1 MNANIARIIKRA
13 FGRLNR
19 ATVTVLLVIILSQ
32 VGLVLGYSW
41 LLQTNIWQGVP
52 LALLVGLIP
61 LVIGGLLLYYNSH
74 QRDKLQNTLVT
85 YITQETGELQAA
97 QNRARALQ
105 AMVSTLRATLSF
117 ERVVDAALD
126 VCGLVLEESNIP
138 ARTLVGAV
146 FLYERDALVP
156 LVTRSFATRDL
167 QKTVAGTD
175 GIIGQALKQAEAA
188 VSYNPAED
196 PELGSLYTF
205 RNCHTAVCIPLRIG
219 FQIFGA
225 LIIGTE
231 APIKFTPG
239 QMGLFNSVADH
250 TVIALQN
257 AQLYQELR
265 AEKER
270 LVAADEAAR
279 KELARD
285 LHDGPTQTVAAIAMR
300 VNFIRSLI
308 KRDPEQAIAE
318 LEKVEALARDTS
330 RNIRGML
337 FTLRPL
343 VLETEGLAAALENVM
358 NRHQEMSGITM
369 SLSGSEHGTM
379 LDDRAQGV
387 VFAIIEEALGNAR
400 KYSQASQVRVRF
412 WQESGLFVAQVQDD
426 GVGFDVQ
433 RVNMNYNTRGS
444 LGMVNMRE
452 RAERIDGSIRI
463 ESQPGQGTKV
473 TLVVPLDKHGR
484 RATNGQRG

>member
-250 TVIALQN
+250 TVIALQT